1 MKTEVNR
8 TEKMK
13 AYCLVADWDPRPDF
27 RLGSRDIEGK
37 LTYLGSKVWRNPHM
51 ELIEKEIPVPGPDE
65 VLIEVK
71 ACGICGSDV
80 HMRQSDE
87 DGYIFYPGL
96 TAFPC
101 TLGHEFSGRVVEAGE
116 KAINK
121 RTGKKYEIGEA
132 VCAEEMIWCAYCR
145 PCADGFPNHC
155 ENLQE
160 IGFSIDGA
168 YAKYIRMNARYCW
181 SIEPLREK
189 YGEEKMWLLGSLVE
203 PTSVAYTAVIVR
215 GGGIRPGQNVVIL
228 GGGPIGAAACAIL
241 NKAGAASVI
250 LSEPSVQRREMAL
263 SMGATHAIDPKAVNV
278 ADTVLKITKGAGADL
293 ILEATG
299 LPSVV
304 WKDVEKIIWEGRTV
318 NAKVVLVARADDRI
332 PLNGEVLQV
341 RRASVVGSQGHSG
354 DGTFPNVISSM
365 SAGMDVS
372 PIVTKKISLK
382 EAEENCI
389 MLQKDRNEVKI
400 TITKFE

>member
-1 MKTEVNR
+1 MKSNVDR
-8 TEKMK
+8 TKKMR
-13 AYCLVADWDPRPDF
+13 ANCLLADWDPKPDYK
-27 RLGSRDIEGK
+27 LGSRDVEGER
-37 LTYLGSKVWRNPHM
+37 TYLGSKVWRNPRM
-51 ELIEKEIPVPGPDE
+51 EIIEKEIPTPGPTE

-80 HMRQSDE
+80 HMRQADE

-96 TAFPC
+96 TAFPA
-101 TLGHEFSGRVVEAGE
+101 TLGHELSGRVVEAGE

-121 RTGKKYEIGEA
+121 RTNKRYEIGEA
-132 VCAEEMIWCAYCR
+132 VCAEEMLWCAHCK

-155 ENLQE
+155 ENLEE
-160 IGFSIDGA
+160 IGFSTDGA
-168 YAKYIRMNARYCW
+168 YAKYITLDARYLW
-181 SIEPLREK
+181 SLEGLREK

-203 PTSVAYTAVIVR
+203 PTSVAYNAVIER

-241 NKAGAASVI
+241 KSAGATSVI
-250 LSEPSVQRREMAL
+250 LSEPSAIRREMAL
-263 SMGATHAIDPKAVNV
+263 SMGATHAIDPFKVNV
-278 ADTVLKITKGAGADL
+278 ADEVLKITEGAGADL

-304 WKDVEKIIWEGRTV
+304 WADVEKIIWEGRTV
-318 NAKVVLVARADDRI
+318 NATVVLVARADDRI

-341 RRASVVGSQGHSG
+341 RRANVVGAQGHSG
-354 DGTFPNVISSM
+354 HGTFPNVISAM

-372 PIVTKKISLK
+372 PLITKKITLD
-382 EAEENCI
+382 ETEDNCV
-389 MLQKDRNEVKI
+389 MLQTDRDEVKI
-400 TITKFE
+400 TITNFD

>member
-1 MKTEVNR
+1 
-8 TEKMK
+8 
-13 AYCLVADWDPRPDF
+13 
-27 RLGSRDIEGK
+27 
-37 LTYLGSKVWRNPHM
+37 
-51 ELIEKEIPVPGPDE
+51 
-65 VLIEVK
+65 
-71 ACGICGSDV
+71 
-80 HMRQSDE
+80 MRQADK

-203 PTSVAYTAVIVR
+203 PTSVAYTAVIER

-250 LSEPSVQRREMAL
+250 LSEPSAQRREMAL

-304 WKDVEKIIWEGRTV
+304 WTDVEKIIWEGRTV
-318 NAKVVLVARADDRI
+318 NSKVVLVARADDRI

-400 TITKFE
+400 TITKFD